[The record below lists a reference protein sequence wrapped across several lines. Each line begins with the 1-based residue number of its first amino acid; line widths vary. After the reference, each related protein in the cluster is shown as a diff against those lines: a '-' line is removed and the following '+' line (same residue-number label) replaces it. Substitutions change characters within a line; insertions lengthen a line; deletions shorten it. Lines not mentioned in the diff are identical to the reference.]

1 MNEFQDIVIGIA
13 IISLIAI
20 LIIFGVMLYYA
31 KSKELYPPVTAD
43 CPDYW
48 LSQQQGKTSVC
59 YNHLNLGKDSCN
71 KTMNFSTNDWKG
83 VDHICKKKQWA
94 QKCDLTWDG
103 ITNSS
108 KKC

>member
-1 MNEFQDIVIGIA
+1 MNQFQNIVMGIA
-13 IISLIAI
+13 IISLIS
-20 LIIFGVMLYYA
+20 LFIIFGVMLYYA
-31 KSKELYPPVTAD
+31 KSKEIYPPVIPN

-48 LSQQQGKTSVC
+48 LNQKRGKQELC

-71 KTMNFSTNDWKG
+71 KTINFNTEKWKG

-94 QKCDLTWDG
+94 LNCDLTWDG

-108 KKC
+108 KQC